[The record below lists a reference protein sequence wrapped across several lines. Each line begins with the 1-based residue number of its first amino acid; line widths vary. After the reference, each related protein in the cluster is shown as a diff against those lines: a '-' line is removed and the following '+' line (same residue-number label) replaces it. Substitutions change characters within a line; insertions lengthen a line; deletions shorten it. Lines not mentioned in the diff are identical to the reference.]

1 MADAD
6 CILPV
11 YHGNEAETDL
21 KPVGDADETLIFHTL
36 YLLPA
41 NLHSRECCR
50 CNYGP
55 VKCLESN
62 NKLPN

>member
-1 MADAD
+1 MAYAG

-21 KPVGDADETLIFHTL
+21 KSVGDIDETLILGGF

-50 CNYGP
+50 CNY
-55 VKCLESN
+55 V
-62 NKLPN
+62 

>member
-1 MADAD
+1 MAYAG
-6 CILPV
+6 CILPL

-21 KPVGDADETLIFHTL
+21 KPVGDIDERPILSGF

-50 CNYGP
+50 CNYDRL
-55 VKCLESN
+55 KYLE
-62 NKLPN
+62 